1 MDNTQELQDLDLDY
15 QYHLTKE
22 GKVPFW
28 DHPHTRGY
36 KVIPQSYHPITTL
49 QGVLAL
55 HQRMQIKEEDVMI
68 LKVLGDAV
76 CCSEEQ
82 LKRYLSSKLTA
93 SQVTKKL
100 RRFRES
106 ALVDRWHVR
115 VIGEEEGYAP
125 PSPFTIGIGGYKFLK
140 HYYNDQFY
148 MDPERWDRY
157 GIKAIQRY
165 VATNEI
171 RCRMVEA
178 GILRNW
184 KWHAVLNKNPH
195 LTRPLGV
202 AQVETPKGMVNFIIE
217 RTQMSQDYIGF
228 LRKKLDL
235 WKLLYERH
243 KTIPIDQFESH
254 PTVVVVYA
262 STYSIAEDIQKEL
275 LLDTYPFPVWLCVE
289 ENIYMDGGLSRA
301 FCRPARHELI
311 QLNVDFMNRST

>member
-1 MDNTQELQDLDLDY
+1 MDNTPVLDELQIDY

-22 GKVPFW
+22 GEVPFW

-36 KVIPQSYHPITTL
+36 KVIPQTYHPITTL
-49 QGVLAL
+49 HGVLAL
-55 HQRMQIKEEDVMI
+55 HQRMQIKEEDVML

-93 SQVTKKL
+93 AQVTKKL

-115 VIGEEEGYAP
+115 IIGDEDKVTP
-125 PSPFTIGIGGYKFLK
+125 PSPYTIGIGGYKFLK

-165 VATNEI
+165 IATNEF

-184 KWHAVLNKNPH
+184 KWHAILNKNPH

-202 AQVETPKGMVNFIIE
+202 AEVETPKGNINFIIE
-217 RTQMSQDYIGF
+217 RTQMSQNYIGF
-228 LRKKLDL
+228 LREKLEL
-235 WKLLYERH
+235 WKRIYEKH
-243 KTIPIDQFESH
+243 QLVPIDKFKH
-254 PTVVVVYA
+254 NPTVCIFYT
-262 STYSIAEDIQKEL
+262 STYSIAQEVQKEL
-275 LLDTYPFPVWLCVE
+275 MLDTYPFPIWLCVE
-289 ENIYMDGGLSRA
+289 EDIYTDGLSKA
-301 FCRPARHELI
+301 FYRPDKERLKRI
-311 QLNVDFMNRST
+311 KVDFMDRS